1 MTEADGSSS
10 FDGARPAS
18 AAKPAAPMQDPGPTG
33 GIEAV
38 CSAESSPAAALVT
51 GSQTPDGRALRWRG
65 DRLITLV
72 IAALVLG
79 GGLALWHI
87 RSSHDS
93 PSRIL
98 LPSTLL
104 GANKVSGSD
113 AQQAVQNLVD
123 DERANSDLV
132 ANPVAAIYGYPGDG
146 SFAVLVGRPNPG
158 ILPTAQQAVQDLR
171 AQGNADA
178 TAFAPGPPGGLLMC
192 VSSTGQGGVQCSWID
207 QTSAGDVLFTGR
219 NPSTLAAAPAKSRQV
234 RDALEH

>member
-10 FDGARPAS
+10 FDGASLTS
-18 AAKPAAPMQDPGPTG
+18 AAPAAAPMQDPGPTG
-33 GIEAV
+33 GIEAAG
-38 CSAESSPAAALVT
+38 SAQSSVAAALVT
-51 GSQTPDGRALRWRG
+51 ASQSPNGRTKRWRG

-87 RSSHDS
+87 RSSHES
-93 PSRIL
+93 ASRIV

-104 GANKVSGSD
+104 GATKASGSA
-113 AQQAVQNLVD
+113 AQQTAQNMVD

-132 ANPVAAIYGYPGDG
+132 ANPVAAIYRYPGDG

-171 AQGNADA
+171 AQGDADA
-178 TAFAPGPPGGLLMC
+178 TAFAPGRPGGLLMC
-192 VSSTGQGGVQCSWID
+192 FASTGQGGIQCSWID
-207 QTSAGDVLFTGR
+207 QTSAGEVLFTGS
-219 NPSTLAAAPAKSRQV
+219 NPSTLAEAAAKSGQL
-234 RDALEH
+234 RDALEP